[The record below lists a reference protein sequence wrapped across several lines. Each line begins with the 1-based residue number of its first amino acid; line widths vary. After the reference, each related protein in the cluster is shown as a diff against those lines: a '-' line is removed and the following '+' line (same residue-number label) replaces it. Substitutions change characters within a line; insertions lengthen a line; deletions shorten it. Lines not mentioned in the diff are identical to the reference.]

1 MSRYQYGTLNKILK
15 ALDDLELTSGL
26 SDDDGI
32 LQDMKDGWRRMFAP
46 DYLKGMTKFAAVV
59 LTIEEDSNVQDIV
72 DKVKETLW
80 SEVDFIPRKI
90 FKFKARIP
98 ELHASIPDPCNYLT
112 TLGTPLNSLDDLPDE
127 AIAAIEQ
134 HPTFVAKSSGNGSF
148 TFLEQPNV
156 GDIVEVEFEVG
167 PQASRLRGGTYV
179 RLIRRASVNA
189 MDSQCSLTLNELF
202 GGEQGQ
208 PPGYLPPDS
217 TPNRTDDQ
225 DASLETPPKIVECA
239 ARYDSGEISDPRF
252 SIYKSANDDKIRITH
267 PDLVPYLK
275 CFIVRAWDLNKWV
288 TKITSTYR
296 TWDKQEELVKDKKT
310 STQPGRSWHN
320 YGLAFDVNMYQY
332 PEGETAS
339 GKHTARLR
347 KDKPD
352 ERFDFKSVTDHWLA
366 SGIPNMWKTMVG
378 TNYTWGGAKND
389 IKDYGAQKSLASFRD
404 YIDCCH
410 FDTKAFGVVKVT
422 TLEKEVNEGRIDK
435 DKANEVDLSKF

>member
-32 LQDMKDGWRRMFAP
+32 LQDMKNGWRKMFAP

-59 LTIEEDSNVQDIV
+59 LTVEEDSTVQDIV

-98 ELHASIPDPCNYLT
+98 ELHASIPDPCDYLT

-134 HPTFVAKSSGNGSF
+134 HPTFVAESSGNGSF

-189 MDSQCSLTLNELF
+189 MDSQCALSLNELF
-202 GGEQGQ
+202 GAELDQ
-208 PPGYLPPDS
+208 PPGYLSPDA

-225 DASLETPPKIVECA
+225 DASLNVPDDISRDA
-239 ARYDSGEISDPRF
+239 AKYDSGEISDPRF
-252 SIYKSANDDKIRITH
+252 SIYKSANDAKIRITH

-275 CFIVRAWDLNKWV
+275 CFIVRAWELQEWV
-288 TKITSTYR
+288 TQIYSTYR
-296 TWDKQEELVKDKKT
+296 TWKNQEDLHTKDSRNAEAGT
-310 STQPGRSWHN
+310 SWHN

-332 PEGETAS
+332 PEGETS
-339 GKHTARLR
+339 SSKHTAHLR
-347 KDKPD
+347 KNTSDP
-352 ERFDFKSVTDHWLA
+352 RFPEFKSVTDHWLA
-366 SGIPNMWKTMVG
+366 SGIPNMWKEMVG
-378 TNYTWGGAKND
+378 TNYSWGGAKND
-389 IKDYGAQKSLASFRD
+389 VKDYSNQKSLASFTS
-404 YIDCCH
+404 YVDCVH
-410 FDTKAFGVVKVT
+410 FDTKGFGVSVS
-422 TLEKEVNEGRIDK
+422 TLKSEIDEGRVEK
-435 DKANEVDLSKF
+435 SEANQIDLSKL

>member
-15 ALDDLELTSGL
+15 SLDDLELTSGQ

-32 LQDMKDGWRRMFAP
+32 LQDMKNGWRKMFAP

-98 ELHASIPDPCNYLT
+98 ELHASIPDPCDYLT
-112 TLGTPLNSLDDLPDE
+112 TLGTPLNSLDELPDE

-134 HPTFVAKSSGNGSF
+134 HPTFVAETSGNGSF

-179 RLIRRASVNA
+179 RLIRKASVNA
-189 MDSQCSLTLNELF
+189 MDSQCALSLNGLF
-202 GGEQGQ
+202 EGDQET
-208 PPGYLPPDS
+208 PSGYLSPDAE
-217 TPNRTDDQ
+217 PNRTDDQ
-225 DASLETPPKIVECA
+225 DASLSVRQSILDDA
-239 ARYDSGEISDPRF
+239 DRYDDITDPRF
-252 SIYKSANDDKIRITH
+252 SIHKSANDSKISITH

-275 CFIVRAWDLNKWV
+275 CFIVRAWDLNQWV
-288 TKITSTYR
+288 TQIFSTYR
-296 TWDKQEELVKDKKT
+296 TWEHQDNLRKENSANAK
-310 STQPGRSWHN
+310 PGDSWHN

-332 PEGETAS
+332 PEGETS
-339 GKHTARLR
+339 PSNHTAHLR
-347 KDKPD
+347 KSESDP
-352 ERFDFKSVTDHWLA
+352 RFPEFKSVTDHWLA
-366 SGIPNMWKTMVG
+366 SLIPDMWKSMVG
-378 TNYTWGGAKND
+378 SNYNWGGAKND
-389 IKDYGAQKSLASFRD
+389 IVEYGKQKSLAS
-404 YIDCCH
+404 YSNYVDCCH
-410 FDTKAFGVVKVT
+410 FDIDGFGVSVS
-422 TLEKEVNEGRIDK
+422 TLK
-435 DKANEVDLSKF
+435 NEVEAGRVNQSEANQIDLSKL